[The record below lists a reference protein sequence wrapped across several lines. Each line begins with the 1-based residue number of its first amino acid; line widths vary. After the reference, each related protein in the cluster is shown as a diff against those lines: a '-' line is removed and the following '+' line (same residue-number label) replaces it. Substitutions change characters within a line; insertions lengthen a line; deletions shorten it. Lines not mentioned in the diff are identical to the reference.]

1 LLIQTQTNLSYSQM
15 PRKTDF
21 QLGMEAVLN
30 NPKTSF
36 LQNPK
41 TFREIQNQSGMSMY
55 AMMRHIG
62 GKSRKQKK
70 EPTDAEKSAERLDA
84 MESANKK

>member
-1 LLIQTQTNLSYSQM
+1 M
-15 PRKTDF
+15 PSHRKSDF

-41 TFREIQNQSGMSMY
+41 TYHEIQSQSGMSMSS
-55 AMMRHIG
+55 MMKHIG
-62 GKSRKQKK
+62 GKSRKQQKGT
-70 EPTDAEKSAERLDA
+70 TDAEKAKERLDA

>member
-1 LLIQTQTNLSYSQM
+1 M

-41 TFREIQNQSGMSMY
+41 TFSEIQSQSGMSMS
-55 AMMRHIG
+55 AMMKHIG
-62 GKSRKQKK
+62 GKTRKQKQK
-70 EPTDAEKSAERLDA
+70 GPTDDEKAKERLEA
-84 MESANKK
+84 MDSANKK

>member
-1 LLIQTQTNLSYSQM
+1 M

-41 TFREIQNQSGMSMY
+41 TYHEIQNQSGMSMS
-55 AMMRHIG
+55 AMMKHIG

-70 EPTDAEKSAERLDA
+70 GPTDEERSAERLDA

>member
-1 LLIQTQTNLSYSQM
+1 M
-15 PRKTDF
+15 PRKNDF

-41 TFREIQNQSGMSMY
+41 TYNEIQSQSGMSMS
-55 AMMRHIG
+55 AMMKHIG
-62 GKSRKQKK
+62 GKSRKQKQK
-70 EPTDAEKSAERLDA
+70 GPTDDEKSKERLDA

>member
-1 LLIQTQTNLSYSQM
+1 M
-15 PRKTDF
+15 PRKSDF
-21 QLGMEAVLN
+21 QLGMQAVLN

-41 TFREIQNQSGMSMY
+41 TYNEIQSQSGMSMS
-55 AMMRHIG
+55 AMMKHIG
-62 GKSRKQKK
+62 GKMRKHKQKG
-70 EPTDAEKSAERLDA
+70 PTDDEKAKERLDA

>member
-1 LLIQTQTNLSYSQM
+1 M

-41 TFREIQNQSGMSMY
+41 TYNEIQNQSGMSMS
-55 AMMRHIG
+55 AMMKHIG

-70 EPTDAEKSAERLDA
+70 GPTDEERSAERLDT

>member
-1 LLIQTQTNLSYSQM
+1 M
-15 PRKTDF
+15 PSHRKSDF

-41 TFREIQNQSGMSMY
+41 TYHEIQSQSGMSMSS
-55 AMMRHIG
+55 MMKHIG
-62 GKSRKQKK
+62 GKSRKQQKGL
-70 EPTDAEKSAERLDA
+70 TDAEKAKERLDA

>member
-1 LLIQTQTNLSYSQM
+1 M

-41 TFREIQNQSGMSMY
+41 TYNEIQSQSGMSMS
-55 AMMRHIG
+55 AMMKHIG
-62 GKSRKQKK
+62 SKSRKQKQK
-70 EPTDAEKSAERLDA
+70 GPTDDEKSKERLDA

>member
-1 LLIQTQTNLSYSQM
+1 M

-41 TFREIQNQSGMSMY
+41 TYNEIQNQSGMSMS
-55 AMMRHIG
+55 AMMKHIG

-70 EPTDAEKSAERLDA
+70 GPTDEERSAERLDA
-84 MESANKK
+84 MDSANKK

>member
-1 LLIQTQTNLSYSQM
+1 M
-15 PRKTDF
+15 PSHRKSDF
-21 QLGMEAVLN
+21 QLGMQAVLN

-41 TFREIQNQSGMSMY
+41 TFSEIQSQSGMSMS
-55 AMMRHIG
+55 AMMKHIG
-62 GKSRKQKK
+62 GKTRKQKK
-70 EPTDAEKSAERLDA
+70 GPTDDEKAKERLSE

>member
-1 LLIQTQTNLSYSQM
+1 M

-41 TFREIQNQSGMSMY
+41 TYHEIQNQSGMSMS
-55 AMMRHIG
+55 AMMKHIG

-70 EPTDAEKSAERLDA
+70 GPTDEERSADRLDA

>member
-1 LLIQTQTNLSYSQM
+1 MPHKTNY
-15 PRKTDF
+15 

-36 LQNPK
+36 LHNPR
-41 TFREIQNQSGMSMY
+41 TFHEIHKQSGMSMS

-62 GKSRKQKK
+62 GQAKKQKEK
-70 EPTDAEKSAERLDA
+70 GPTDAEKSEQRLKE
-84 MESANKK
+84 MEAANKK

>member
-1 LLIQTQTNLSYSQM
+1 M

-41 TFREIQNQSGMSMY
+41 TYHEIQSQSGMSMY

-62 GKSRKQKK
+62 GKTRKQKK
-70 EPTDAEKSAERLDA
+70 GPTDEERSAERLDA
-84 MESANKK
+84 MDSANKK

>member
-1 LLIQTQTNLSYSQM
+1 M

-41 TFREIQNQSGMSMY
+41 TYNEIQSQSGMSMS
-55 AMMRHIG
+55 AMMKHIG

-70 EPTDAEKSAERLDA
+70 GPTDEERSAERLDA
-84 MESANKK
+84 MDSANKK